1 MKFQTK
7 MKITGTIINREN
19 LPINGATIEEVET
32 GNVAISDQNGHFTLD
47 VQSLNS
53 TLEVRHISYKTEYIF
68 ASETSKITLGNQS
81 QTIEPVEINIVRKKP
96 FNGLYV
102 FGLAAFVGLVYM
114 LTQKPVK
121 KVAI

>member
-1 MKFQTK
+1 

-19 LPINGATIEEVET
+19 IPINGATIEEVET
-32 GNVAISDQNGHFTLD
+32 GNIAISDQNGHFTLD

-102 FGLAAFVGLVYM
+102 VGFTALVGLVYM

-121 KVAI
+121 KVTI